1 MIIVRTIFELN
12 EMYSLGPGYIIKN
25 INELNLIKEDF
36 DVRRSD
42 IRSKGS
48 LYLTNLDKKEI
59 NDLDSQLYYLE
70 VNIKTLTDALMLHE
84 SKLFEKRTSTL
95 NELGLLPLN

>member
-12 EMYSLGPGYIIKN
+12 EMYSLGTGYIIKT
-25 INELNLIKEDF
+25 IEELNVIKEDY
-36 DVRRSD
+36 DERRSD

-48 LYLTNLDKKEI
+48 FYLTNLDKKEI

-70 VNIKTLTDALMLHE
+70 SNIKTLTDALMLHE
-84 SKLFEKRTSTL
+84 SQLFEKRSLKL
-95 NELGLLPLN
+95 NELGLFALN

>member
-12 EMYSLGPGYIIKN
+12 EMYSLGPGYIIKT
-25 INELNLIKEDF
+25 IEELNVIKGDF
-36 DVRRSD
+36 DIRRSN

-70 VNIKTLTDALMLHE
+70 ANIKTLTDALMLLE
-84 SKLFEKRTSTL
+84 SQLFEKRSLKL

>member
-36 DVRRSD
+36 DLRRSD

-84 SKLFEKRTSTL
+84 SQLFEKRSLTL
-95 NELGLLPLN
+95 NELGLFSLN

>member
-12 EMYSLGPGYIIKN
+12 EMYSLGPGYIIKT
-25 INELNLIKEDF
+25 IEELNVIKEDF
-36 DVRRSD
+36 DIRRSN
-42 IRSKGS
+42 IRTKGS

>member
-12 EMYSLGPGYIIKN
+12 EMYSLGPGYIIKT
-25 INELNLIKEDF
+25 IEELNVIKEDY
-36 DVRRSD
+36 DERRSD

-59 NDLDSQLYYLE
+59 NDLDSQLYYLDA
-70 VNIKTLTDALMLHE
+70 NIKTLTDALMLYE
-84 SKLFEKRTSTL
+84 SQLFEKRSLKL

>member
-12 EMYSLGPGYIIKN
+12 EMYSLGPGYIIKTIEEFN
-25 INELNLIKEDF
+25 VIKEDF
-36 DVRRSD
+36 DTRRSN

-48 LYLTNLDKKEI
+48 LYLTNLDKQEI

-70 VNIKTLTDALMLHE
+70 ANIKTLIDALMLHE
-84 SKLFEKRTSTL
+84 SQLFEKRTLTL
-95 NELGLLPLN
+95 NELGLFSLN

>member
-95 NELGLLPLN
+95 NELGLFSLN

>member
-25 INELNLIKEDF
+25 INELNLIKEDY
-36 DVRRSD
+36 DERRSD

-48 LYLTNLDKKEI
+48 LYLTNLDKQEI

-70 VNIKTLTDALMLHE
+70 VNIKTLVDALMLHE
-84 SKLFEKRTSTL
+84 SKLFEKRSLTL
-95 NELGLLPLN
+95 NELGLFALN

>member
-25 INELNLIKEDF
+25 INQLNLIKEDF

>member
-1 MIIVRTIFELN
+1 MSVVRTIFDLN

-25 INELNLIKEDF
+25 IEELNLIKEDF

-48 LYLTNLDKKEI
+48 LYLTNLDKQVI
-59 NDLDSQLYYLE
+59 NDLDSQLYYIEL
-70 VNIKTLTDALMLHE
+70 NIKTLVDALMLHE
-84 SKLFEKRTSTL
+84 SKLFEKGSVSL
-95 NELGLLPLN
+95 NELGLFALN